1 MATIPE
7 VNALDRDGF
16 VALLGG
22 IFEHSPWVAEGAWEK
37 LPFGN
42 VDDLH
47 RAMVAVAGAAPED
60 ARLALL
66 RAHPDLAGKLA
77 RGGALTAA
85 STAEQA
91 SAGLDRLSD
100 EEYERFTALNDAYKA
115 RFGFPFIIAVREN
128 TKATI
133 LEAFER
139 RLGHDR
145 PAEFAAA
152 LAEVAKIARFRLD
165 GIFRG

>member
-1 MATIPE
+1 MVTIPE
-7 VNALDRDGF
+7 ANLLDRDAF
-16 VALLGG
+16 AALLGG
-22 IFEHSPWVAEGAWEK
+22 IFEHSPWVAGGAWEQR
-37 LPFGN
+37 PFAD

-47 RAMVAVAGAAPED
+47 RAMVAVAGKAPED
-60 ARLALL
+60 AQLALL

-77 RGGALTAA
+77 RGGNLTVA
-85 STAEQA
+85 STTEQA
-91 SAGLDRLSD
+91 SAGLDQLSD
-100 EEYERFTALNDAYKA
+100 AEYEQFTALNDAYQA

-128 TKATI
+128 TLATI
-133 LEAFER
+133 LAAFER

-165 GIFRG
+165 GIFQA

>member
-7 VNALDRDGF
+7 ANLLDRDAF

-22 IFEHSPWVAEGAWEK
+22 IFEHSPWIAAGAWDAR
-37 LPFGN
+37 PFAD

-47 RAMVAVAGAAPED
+47 RAMFAVVGAASED
-60 ARLALL
+60 RRLALL
-66 RAHPDLAGKLA
+66 QAHPDLAGKLA

-100 EEYERFTALNDAYKA
+100 DEYERFTALNDAYQA

-165 GIFRG
+165 GLFGG

>member
-1 MATIPE
+1 MASIPE
-7 VNALDRDGF
+7 VNGLDRDAF

-22 IFEHSPWVAEGAWEK
+22 VFEHSPWVAEGAWAQR
-37 LPFGN
+37 PFGN

-47 RAMVAVAGAAPED
+47 RAMVAVAGAAPEA
-60 ARLALL
+60 ARLTLL
-66 RAHPDLAGKLA
+66 QAHPDLAGKLA
-77 RGGALTAA
+77 RGGGLTAA

-91 SAGLDRLSD
+91 SAGLDRLADD
-100 EEYERFTALNDAYKA
+100 EYDEFTALNDAYKA

-133 LEAFER
+133 LDAFKR
-139 RLGHDR
+139 RLNHDR

-165 GIFRG
+165 GIFGG

>member
-7 VNALDRDGF
+7 ANALDRDAF
-16 VALLGG
+16 VALLGS
-22 IFEHSPWVAEGAWEK
+22 IFEHSPWIAEGAWEAR
-37 LPFGN
+37 PFAN
-42 VDDLH
+42 VDELH
-47 RAMVAVAGAAPED
+47 RAMFAVVGAAGE
-60 ARLALL
+60 AAQLALL
-66 RAHPDLAGKLA
+66 QAHPDLAGKLA
-77 RGGALTAA
+77 RSGELTAA

-100 EEYERFTALNDAYKA
+100 EAYEQFTALNEAYKA

-128 TKATI
+128 TLASI
-133 LEAFER
+133 LQAFER

-165 GIFRG
+165 GIFGG

>member
-7 VNALDRDGF
+7 TNALDRDGF

-37 LPFGN
+37 RPFAN

-47 RAMVAVAGAAPED
+47 RAMFAVVGAAPEER
-60 ARLALL
+60 RLALL
-66 RAHPDLAGKLA
+66 QAHPDLAGKLA
-77 RGGALTAA
+77 RGGGLTAS

-91 SAGLDRLSD
+91 SAGLDRLTD
-100 EEYERFTALNDAYKA
+100 EEYEQFSGLNQAYTTK
-115 RFGFPFIIAVREN
+115 FGFPFIIAVREN

-133 LEAFER
+133 LDAFQR
-139 RLGHDR
+139 RLAHDR